1 VSKSSVSAALNT
13 HLQGEVTTTCRLWKV
28 TRDDLQVFG
37 YTDNVADVPYLGV
50 IYKSADGGNLTSIE
64 SKGDMSVDN
73 MDIET
78 IFTDGGITESD
89 LYAGLWNGAQV
100 DVMLVNYLDLTMGHM
115 LLKRGRIGDVQARGG
130 KFVAELRGLSQS
142 LQQSIGDVY
151 QPTCR
156 VDLGSTKCGI
166 NLATV
171 THVSTITSVTSRT
184 VFADSTN
191 TNASEWFEGGV
202 LTFTTGACAGLRM
215 EVRKYVNPGIFT
227 LALSMPRVIAV
238 GDGYSVYAGCKKRLI
253 EDCKTKF
260 NNVVNFRGE
269 PYLPGI
275 DEVLKPG
282 GV

>member
-1 VSKSSVSAALNT
+1 VSKTSVSAPLEA

-37 YTDNVADVPYLGV
+37 YTDNVEDVLYLGV
-50 IYKSADGGNLTSIE
+50 TYKSAEGGNLTSIE

-89 LYAGLWNGAQV
+89 LYAGLWNGARI

-130 KFVAELRGLSQS
+130 KFIAELRGLSQA

-156 VDLGSTKCGI
+156 VDLGSTKCGV
-166 NLATV
+166 NLATFTV
-171 THVSTITSVTSRT
+171 TGTLTGVTSRT
-184 VFADSTN
+184 VFADTAR
-191 TNASEWFEGGV
+191 TEASEWFEGGV
-202 LTFTTGACAGLRM
+202 ITFTSGACLGLRM
-215 EVRKYVNPGIFT
+215 DVRKFVNPGAFT
-227 LALSMPRVIAV
+227 LSLSMPRVIAV
-238 GDGYSVYAGCKKRLI
+238 GDTYSVYAGCKKRAI

-260 NNVVNFRGE
+260 NNIVNFRGE
-269 PYLPGI
+269 PYLPGV

-282 GV
+282 GA